1 MIGIQEDR
9 QAIQT
14 LLASLS
20 KAWGEGSGRAYAECF
35 TEEADYV
42 TFNGQHLKGR
52 RAIDEVHQELWNG
65 VLRDSK
71 LVAGP
76 TPTELRF
83 LTPELAI
90 AHATG
95 AVQLRFHKKPPTSR
109 FSINT
114 NVLIKQNGEWKI
126 SAFHNCRIQKP
137 GWIQRLMMR
146 SKSKSS

>member
-1 MIGIQEDR
+1 MNRTHEDR

-14 LLASLS
+14 LFDSLS
-20 KAWGEGSGRAYAECF
+20 KAWGEGNGRAYAECF
-35 TEEADYV
+35 TIDADYV
-42 TFNGQHLKGR
+42 TFSGQHLKGR
-52 RAIDEVHQELWNG
+52 QEIDEVHQKLWDG

-90 AHATG
+90 AQATG

-114 NVLIKQNGEWKI
+114 NVLVKVNGEWKI

-137 GWIQRLMMR
+137 GWIQRMMMR
-146 SKSKSS
+146 SNSKSS

>member
-1 MIGIQEDR
+1 MIGTHEDR
-9 QAIQT
+9 QAILT
-14 LLASLS
+14 LLDSLS
-20 KAWGEGSGRAYAECF
+20 KAWGEGDGRAYAECF
-35 TEEADYV
+35 TDDADYV
-42 TFNGQHLKGR
+42 TFNGQHLKGSKE
-52 RAIDEVHQELWNG
+52 IDEVHQELWSG

-76 TPTELRF
+76 VPTELRF

-114 NVLIKQNGEWKI
+114 NVLIKQNGQWKI

-137 GWIQRLMMR
+137 GWIQRLMKR
-146 SKSKSS
+146 SKS